1 MSEFE
6 YNYCDPF
13 GDIEAYHDKEAAET
27 AYYDTIQRWV
37 EAGVYTQEQGE
48 ELFMDWLNRR

>member
-1 MSEFE
+1 MTNYE
-6 YNYCDPF
+6 YEYFDPF
-13 GDIEAYHDKEAAET
+13 PDVEQFVDRQAEEAAK
-27 AYYDTIQRWV
+27 YDTIQRWV